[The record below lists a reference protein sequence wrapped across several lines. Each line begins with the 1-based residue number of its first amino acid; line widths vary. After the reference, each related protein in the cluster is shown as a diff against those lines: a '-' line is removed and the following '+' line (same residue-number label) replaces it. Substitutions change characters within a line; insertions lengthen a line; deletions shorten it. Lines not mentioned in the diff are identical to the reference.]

1 MTLSAG
7 SDMLA
12 TAQMSVRQP
21 GADVMVENCGI
32 VTCDANGDF
41 YYTIN
46 ASGAGTTDVWLSI
59 IGYYI

>member
-1 MTLSAG
+1 
-7 SDMLA
+7 MLA

-46 ASGAGTTDVWLSI
+46 ASGAGTTDVWLTI
-59 IGYYI
+59 LGYFI